1 VLFYIID
8 VTFRVLFLD
17 QTGQNKQKSSRL
29 KEKNS
34 GTMVLERNF
43 VCSTCKQS
51 FVREDSLRSH
61 EKIHPK
67 DSVADEFLTVSEI
80 QGEDV
85 MIYFV
90 PVKSANDCTASTLLE
105 EYPETDFILVN
116 DSQTNDI

>member
-1 VLFYIID
+1 ML
-8 VTFRVLFLD
+8 
-17 QTGQNKQKSSRL
+17 
-29 KEKNS
+29 
-34 GTMVLERNF
+34 LERNF

-61 EKIHPK
+61 EKSHPK
-67 DSVADEFLTVSEI
+67 DSVADEFLTVSQI

-90 PVKSANDCTASTLLE
+90 PVKSANDCSTSTLLE

-116 DSQTNDI
+116 DDVQTNDI